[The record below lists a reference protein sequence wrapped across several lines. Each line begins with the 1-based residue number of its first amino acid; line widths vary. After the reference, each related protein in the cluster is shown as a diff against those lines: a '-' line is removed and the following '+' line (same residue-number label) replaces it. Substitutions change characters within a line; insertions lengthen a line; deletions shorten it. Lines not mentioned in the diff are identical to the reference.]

1 MGSSAP
7 PELERRLQT
16 RLQGDLRP
24 PGGRILYVAY
34 SGGGDSTALLVA
46 LLSLGYGVHALHVD
60 HGWHP
65 DSAQWA
71 RFCQQQAVAL
81 GAFFTLLRLPAD
93 TPGEGPED
101 QARRAR
107 YALMA
112 AQLAQGD
119 WLFTAQHL
127 EDQAETLLL
136 QLLRGAGV
144 AGLAA
149 MPAQRPLGAGLL
161 VRPLLDVPQRVLRD
175 YLEQRRL
182 PFLNDPANADV
193 RYDRVRVRNVLLPQL
208 RDLGWPHAAA
218 NIARAAD
225 NLADMRE
232 IAEDWFA
239 LRWQRYRAD
248 YPELSAE
255 RLSLAY
261 LQSLSAAAQR
271 VFLRGWL
278 RKRQISV
285 PSRERLEALQDT
297 IAQGRGG
304 ARIQWE
310 GGEAWLQGGL
320 LRTWPQ
326 PRATAEKEWEEGPW
340 CAASEKPLPIPGWQC
355 ALRDTSPDGFHHA
368 LAERFAE
375 TSLYWRRRRQGEI
388 TLTGQGQHRPLKKL
402 LLEAGVPPD
411 QRADVPLLWDEAGHL
426 LLILGYYTSPW
437 ASAPH
442 GSTALCLWNAGTQ
455 SAAGKG
461 VGST

>member
-1 MGSSAP
+1 MESSAP

-16 RLQGDLRP
+16 RLEGSLHP
-24 PGGRILYVAY
+24 SEGRILYVAY

-46 LLSLGYGVHALHVD
+46 LVSLGYTVHALHVD

-71 RFCQQQAVAL
+71 QSCQRQAAAL
-81 GAFFTLLRLPAD
+81 GVPFTLLHLPPDA
-93 TPGEGPED
+93 PGEGPED

-112 AQLAQGD
+112 AQLGQGD

-144 AGLAA
+144 AGLAG
-149 MPAQRPLGAGLL
+149 MPWQRPLGTGLL
-161 VRPLLDVPQRVLRD
+161 IRPLLDVPQQVLRD
-175 YLEQRRL
+175 YLEQWHL
-182 PFLNDPANADV
+182 PFLNDPANADM
-193 RYDRVRVRNVLLPQL
+193 RYDRVRVRNILLPQL
-208 RDLGWPHAAA
+208 GDLGWPHAAP

-232 IAEDWFA
+232 IAADWFGS
-239 LRWQRYRAD
+239 RWQQYRAD
-248 YPELSAE
+248 YPELSVE
-255 RLSLAY
+255 RLSLEY

-271 VFLRGWL
+271 VFLRGWFQQ
-278 RKRQISV
+278 RQIPV
-285 PSRERLEALQDT
+285 PSRERLEALRDAVMQR
-297 IAQGRGG
+297 RGG

-310 GGEAWLQGGL
+310 GGQAWLQGGL
-320 LRTWPQ
+320 LRAWPQ
-326 PRATAEKEWEEGPW
+326 PRTMAEKEWEEGPW
-340 CAASEKPLPIPGWQC
+340 CVAQGDPLPISGWQC
-355 ALRDTSPDGFHHA
+355 ALRDTAPDGFHHA

-375 TSLYWRRRRQGEI
+375 TSLYWRRRRQGEL

-411 QRADVPLLWDEAGHL
+411 RRADVPLLWDEAGHL
-426 LLILGYYTSPW
+426 LLILGYYTAPW
-437 ASAPH
+437 ASAP
-442 GSTALCLWNAGTQ
+442 GGTALCLWNTGAQSTAGR
-455 SAAGKG
+455 G